1 MRITNWL
8 KVVLNS
14 LYDGILI
21 ADKEGIVIYVNPAYT
36 RITKIKSEDILNKKL
51 IEVRP
56 GSHLTNVIKEGKKE
70 LGTHRKVGDIE
81 YMVNMVPI
89 YSKEK
94 IIGGISILNEI
105 NDIYN
110 LTEKLN
116 NSKKIIEK
124 LEENVKRLGNGKY
137 YFDDIIAVDKL
148 SLRTKEFA
156 EKIAKNDSNILI
168 TGESGTGKELYASAI
183 HNYSNRKDLPF
194 VPVNCASIEKN
205 LMESELFGYEAGA
218 FTGAKKDGKIGLFQ
232 LANGGT
238 LFLDEIGDMPLYLQA
253 KILRVIQEK
262 KIERIGSNKSIDL
275 DIKIIAATNVNLEEK
290 IKEQKFRS
298 DLYYRLN
305 VIPFK
310 LLPLRERK
318 EDILPII
325 EKLIKKYNRISGKN
339 IISIDD
345 EVKQAFL
352 SYDWPGN
359 VRELENV
366 IELMFN
372 ISGNSSI
379 LNSSLL
385 PENIS
390 KKSVSNPPKSSQ
402 IIIKNPSDD
411 FENFD
416 IIEKNYILQGLE
428 KFGNTTEG
436 KKIISEK
443 MGIGLTTLYRKL
455 KRFGIE

>member
-8 KVVLNS
+8 KVILNS

-21 ADKEGIVIYVNPAYT
+21 ADKEGVVIYINPSYT

-70 LGTHRKVGDIE
+70 LGIHRIVGDIE

-238 LFLDEIGDMPLYLQA
+238 LFLDEIGELEYELQG
-253 KILRVIQEK
+253 KLLRVLQEK
-262 KIERIGSNKSIDL
+262 TIRKIGGLKEIPV
-275 DIKIIAATNVNLEEK
+275 DIRLICATNRELEDMV
-290 IKEQKFRS
+290 KEGKFRR
-298 DLYYRLN
+298 DLYYRINTIPLN
-305 VIPFK
+305 LEP
-310 LLPLRERK
+310 LLERK
-318 EDILPII
+318 EDIIPLI
-325 EKLIKKYNRISGKN
+325 EKFLEELNLKYKKGIEISTEVKDLLKKYS
-339 IISIDD
+339 
-345 EVKQAFL
+345 
-352 SYDWPGN
+352 WPGN
-359 VRELENV
+359 VRELRNTIEFLYNIVEDNRIDQKNLPHRLSERIIMNTLTNENK
-366 IELMFN
+366 N
-372 ISGNSSI
+372 IKP
-379 LNSSLL
+379 LK
-385 PENIS
+385 E
-390 KKSVSNPPKSSQ
+390 KVKE
-402 IIIKNPSDD
+402 
-411 FENFD
+411 FEN
-416 IIEKNYILQGLE
+416 EYIKKIVNIYGDTL
-428 KFGNTTEG
+428 EG
-436 KKIISEK
+436 KKKAAEVLGIS
-443 MGIGLTTLYRKL
+443 LATLYNK
-455 KRFGIE
+455 F